1 MRTTVK
7 NALADVGCTV
17 YWLAWT
23 GQGNPPATYI
33 TFSTRESDAMYASDF
48 ATETKQTVYVEI
60 WSNGEPAAVYSAVK
74 AAMKSSGFALAEA
87 IDLFDN
93 PGYHISMTYN
103 FVGL

>member
-23 GQGNPPATYI
+23 GQGNPPTTYI
-33 TFSTRESDAMYASDF
+33 TFSTRESDTMYAGDF
-48 ATETKQTVYVEI
+48 ATEMRQTVYVEI
-60 WSNGEPAAVYSAVK
+60 WSTVEPATVYSSVKTKMK
-74 AAMKSSGFALAEA
+74 AAGFALVEA
-87 IDLFDN
+87 IDIFDN

>member
-7 NALADVGCTV
+7 NALAGVGCTV

-23 GQGNPPATYI
+23 GQGNPPTTYI
-33 TFSTRESDAMYASDF
+33 TFSTRESDTMYAGDF
-48 ATETKQTVYVEI
+48 ATEMRQTVYVEI
-60 WSNGEPAAVYSAVK
+60 WSTVEPATVYSSVKTQMK
-74 AAMKSSGFALAEA
+74 AAGFALVEA
-87 IDLFDN
+87 IDIFDN